1 MPFDP
6 MLVVAGLVTG
16 VMVGLTGMGGGA
28 LMTPMLVLLFG
39 VSPLTAVGSDLVVSL
54 VMKPVGGMVH
64 VRHGTVRWDI
74 VGWLTA
80 GSVAGAFGGAAL
92 VGLAGGDHVGS
103 LLRHAIGVALIAT
116 SLLMVVRPF
125 LKRRAAS
132 GEGAADP
139 IRPAMTLVVG
149 LVGGIL
155 VGLTSVGSGSLI
167 VVLLLLMYPALSSA
181 ELVGTDLVQAVPIVA
196 SAALGHFIFG
206 DISLGLVGSLLL
218 GAVPG
223 VFFGAQLSARAPSKL
238 VRPVLFLVLL
248 SSGLKLV

>member
-6 MLVVAGLVTG
+6 MLMVAGLITG
-16 VMVGLTGMGGGA
+16 AMVGLTGMGGGA
-28 LMTPMLVLLFG
+28 LMTPMLVLFFG

-54 VMKPVGGMVH
+54 VMKPVGGAVH

-74 VGWLTA
+74 VAWLTA
-80 GSVAGAFGGAAL
+80 GSVAGAFGGAAVL
-92 VGLAGGDHVGS
+92 GLAGGDHVGS
-103 LLRHAIGVALIAT
+103 LLRHAIGVALIST
-116 SLLMVVRPF
+116 SVLMVARPLLRRHMSSDATVSPVRPA
-125 LKRRAAS
+125 L
-132 GEGAADP
+132 
-139 IRPAMTLVVG
+139 TLVVG

-167 VVLLLLMYPALSSA
+167 VVLLLLMYPALTSA
-181 ELVGTDLVQAVPIVA
+181 ELVGTDLVQAVPLVA

-206 DISLGLVGSLLL
+206 DISFGLVGSLLL
-218 GAVPG
+218 GAIPG
-223 VFFGAQLSARAPSKL
+223 VFVGAQLSARAPSKL